1 MDSPAKSTLPMHTQQ
16 SCIRD
21 DAGVMA
27 AAPQHIASMIKD
39 QQDSINSPKGTS
51 EVRASNKAEK
61 LSFNDKYAAS
71 LEVQEDVLCSNLT

>member
-1 MDSPAKSTLPMHTQQ
+1 MHKVKGGVRLFIDKKKMPFIEQ
-16 SCIRD
+16 SK
-21 DAGVMA
+21 
-27 AAPQHIASMIKD
+27 HIASMIED